1 MYCSKCGK
9 IIEGDIK
16 FCPVC
21 GTPIKRPEE
30 KVEEA
35 APTPVVENPA
45 PEAPAVPEAT
55 VAIQP
60 ASAEVVQTPVAEQ
73 PAPTEVAQTPVAEAS
88 TPVIEQ
94 PPVLPTP
101 ETVTKESGYNPV
113 PNNYYATPAPEAPK
127 KGNNTLFIIIVA
139 VLCTLIAVLVVFLV
153 LPDKKS
159 NSGSSNNGGSNQV
172 NNGGDN
178 GGGTVTPIVN
188 NEISYNGITFT
199 MPEGSTY
206 EIDDEGYLYINIG
219 SDVEMWLELNNVGLY
234 EYVEQNKDNITA
246 GLESNGYTI
255 NGVKHTTIADLNAIV
270 ISASVGNISYYIYVI
285 ADEDY
290 AYNIEAF
297 TNVSMS
303 SLKLDK
309 YIGDIIDKATI
320 KSRSD
325 IKIESDYKSV
335 TYNRTK

>member
-16 FCPVC
+16 FCPIC
-21 GTPIKRPEE
+21 GTPIERSEE
-30 KVEEA
+30 KVENV
-35 APTPVVENPA
+35 APTPVVEAPKVEEPPVAEVPAVETPA
-45 PEAPAVPEAT
+45 P
-55 VAIQP
+55 
-60 ASAEVVQTPVAEQ
+60 AEVAQTPVAEQ
-73 PAPTEVAQTPVAEAS
+73 PAPAEVAQTPVAEAS
-88 TPVIEQ
+88 TPVVEQ
-94 PPVLPTP
+94 PAVLPTP
-101 ETVTKESGYNPV
+101 EPVNNQNSYNPV
-113 PNNYYATPAPEAPK
+113 PNNYYATPASEAPK
-127 KGNNTLFIIIVA
+127 KGNNTLFVIIIA
-139 VLCTLIAVLVVFLV
+139 VLCTLIVVLVICLV
-153 LPDKKS
+153 VPNKKS
-159 NSGSSNNGGSNQV
+159 NSKSSNNSGSTPV
-172 NNGGDN
+172 ENGGDN
-178 GGGTVTPIVN
+178 GGGTVTPVVN

-290 AYNIEAF
+290 VYNIEAF

-335 TYNRTK
+335 TYNRKK